1 MENDLEQYIDRNRLI
16 SNFNFLMQYI
26 AKNGE
31 EYSKLFAQ
39 KKYPFN
45 TNNKIIKADIEI
57 YIKNAKKDILK
68 NENDLKN
75 LEKQLILAKAI
86 DHNDKLPIQ
95 NKIIRFFSIK
105 QQNTENIKE
114 KIIKSINVLK
124 QDFNKIIGMAKDEK
138 NNKKLLSIFINS
150 QKARYSNFIEEFG
163 KDFMT
168 EPNRALFKIMSK
180 EYCNNKI
187 EYLKKKIPQIINNE
201 NQTLLD
207 SYFIQSNILESLDKL
222 QWEISGY
229 QDLII
234 YDDKNISIN
243 LPLEYLRQDVN
254 DIKKIEI
261 DLDDKINAIKM
272 MQNGI
277 NSEIINKILDT
288 KLDININDEIGFNKD
303 LLISK
308 SNIKREL
315 TVAEYINESLLIF
328 SENRIN
334 KGINKYVNNNIG
346 NKASNFNRGDNKKEE
361 IEKIFAKNVK
371 NNTKNTE
378 YNKIVNY
385 NNVVEPVKT
394 MLGQMFDTTLHKS
407 FNYDREIKNSQVG
420 KVATSESDR
429 VASLYT
435 WFSHKNKQFID
446 KSGLTNLDR
455 ERSIRKFENGLQ
467 PLALEDLKQKLT
479 ESSIKDTPLGEYV
492 DLLSQ
497 FQIVKTADN
506 APDKDKN
513 IGNLLQEIGGL
524 VNQYN
529 NSKNFLGLGSGGKKH
544 IEEIN
549 QKIDAIKTKIDL
561 NEEIDP
567 NKDLKESI
575 VKELGYFSAKIQEFN
590 LKMLDPRDNL
600 THFNNLKFNIYD
612 KLGKDLEKIQAR
624 TADEQLLELFEL
636 PVDNKNNAINVEIA
650 RKVTANILEKVIK
663 YLEKIDEKELKNIK
677 FSNEVIDI
685 FKKELTKKYMDGLSL
700 VGDEEFDISN
710 QLENFCTKLLEIKNR
725 NKDDILK
732 DLRKIEE
739 NLGLKQQIEKKV
751 PSSLCRQAKLINLRA
766 NSEYRIET
774 DKDKNQKGDD
784 LQLRIYEKDEI
795 IGVIEI
801 LDKNFD
807 VKKAKEELY
816 YFERDDKKIFYIN
829 NNISI
834 YCDMKEN
841 DKNKDQVN
849 ITFANIDD
857 KRDIYK
863 KLDVVELKF
872 NQNEIISKK
881 SDYPCYL
888 NNISNNKL
896 ICQIYQNNKESQP
909 ISIQCDIKNTKYTDL
924 NKNIQN
930 IR

>member
-1 MENDLEQYIDRNRLI
+1 MKKKLAEEKKNINDAIIKDYKNKIYLNDKNKEQKREVANNIANLKDKLLAKGILENDLEQYIDRNRLI

-45 TNNKIIKADIEI
+45 TNNKIIKTDIEI

-150 QKARYSNFIEEFG
+150 QKARYSNFIDIDLLIENFIEEFG

-168 EPNRALFKIMSK
+168 EPNQALLKIMSK

-187 EYLKKKIPQIINNE
+187 KYLKKKIPQIINNE

-303 LLISK
+303 LEINK

-334 KGINKYVNNNIG
+334 VAMISYQ
-346 NKASNFNRGDNKKEE
+346 KE
-361 IEKIFAKNVK
+361 
-371 NNTKNTE
+371 
-378 YNKIVNY
+378 
-385 NNVVEPVKT
+385 
-394 MLGQMFDTTLHKS
+394 
-407 FNYDREIKNSQVG
+407 
-420 KVATSESDR
+420 
-429 VASLYT
+429 
-435 WFSHKNKQFID
+435 
-446 KSGLTNLDR
+446 
-455 ERSIRKFENGLQ
+455 
-467 PLALEDLKQKLT
+467 
-479 ESSIKDTPLGEYV
+479 
-492 DLLSQ
+492 
-497 FQIVKTADN
+497 
-506 APDKDKN
+506 
-513 IGNLLQEIGGL
+513 
-524 VNQYN
+524 
-529 NSKNFLGLGSGGKKH
+529 
-544 IEEIN
+544 
-549 QKIDAIKTKIDL
+549 
-561 NEEIDP
+561 
-567 NKDLKESI
+567 
-575 VKELGYFSAKIQEFN
+575 
-590 LKMLDPRDNL
+590 
-600 THFNNLKFNIYD
+600 
-612 KLGKDLEKIQAR
+612 
-624 TADEQLLELFEL
+624 
-636 PVDNKNNAINVEIA
+636 
-650 RKVTANILEKVIK
+650 
-663 YLEKIDEKELKNIK
+663 
-677 FSNEVIDI
+677 
-685 FKKELTKKYMDGLSL
+685 
-700 VGDEEFDISN
+700 
-710 QLENFCTKLLEIKNR
+710 
-725 NKDDILK
+725 
-732 DLRKIEE
+732 
-739 NLGLKQQIEKKV
+739 
-751 PSSLCRQAKLINLRA
+751 
-766 NSEYRIET
+766 
-774 DKDKNQKGDD
+774 
-784 LQLRIYEKDEI
+784 
-795 IGVIEI
+795 
-801 LDKNFD
+801 
-807 VKKAKEELY
+807 
-816 YFERDDKKIFYIN
+816 
-829 NNISI
+829 
-834 YCDMKEN
+834 
-841 DKNKDQVN
+841 
-849 ITFANIDD
+849 
-857 KRDIYK
+857 
-863 KLDVVELKF
+863 
-872 NQNEIISKK
+872 
-881 SDYPCYL
+881 
-888 NNISNNKL
+888 
-896 ICQIYQNNKESQP
+896 
-909 ISIQCDIKNTKYTDL
+909 
-924 NKNIQN
+924 
-930 IR
+930 